1 LKLGLLRLL
10 VCPTCQ
16 HPFHLQA
23 EESDGDELLRA
34 WLACRGCGAR
44 YPVVGGIP
52 RILPP
57 ALIEEQTRTAEAFGW
72 EWTHFSRLHGA
83 RLYIEQ
89 FLDWIAPLSIDDVR
103 GKTILD
109 GGCGMG
115 RFAAACSDLGAK
127 EVVAVDIS
135 DAVEAAHQNTRHLP
149 NVHIVQADIYNLPLR
164 KDAGDFDFAF
174 SIGVLHHLPDPEEG
188 FCSLVR
194 HLKPG
199 GTMAAWVYGYE
210 NNEWLVH
217 YVNPIRLWITSRLPH
232 PLLCMLSFA
241 IALPLHLVL
250 KLVYAPVDRIRS
262 FAPARSWLPYK
273 YFFWLSRF
281 VFRHTHHVIFDHL
294 VAPKADYLKRDE
306 FAAWF
311 DHAGLVSATLTAR
324 NENSWRGHG
333 RRPGG

>member
-16 HPFHLQA
+16 DLFHLQA
-23 EESDGDELLRA
+23 DESDGDELLRGR
-34 WLACRGCGAR
+34 LACRGCGAR

-57 ALIEEQTRTAEAFGW
+57 ALIEEQTRTADAFGW
-72 EWTHFSRLHGA
+72 EWTHFSRRHGA
-83 RLYIEQ
+83 RLYIDQ

-103 GKTILD
+103 GKMILD

-135 DAVEAAHQNTRHLP
+135 NAVEAAYENTRHLQ

-164 KDAGDFDFAF
+164 KDAGDFDFVF
-174 SIGVLHHLPDPEEG
+174 SIGVLHHLPDPEVG

-210 NNEWLVH
+210 NNEWLVQ
-217 YVNPIRLWITSRLPH
+217 YVNPIRLRITSRLPH
-232 PLLCMLSFA
+232 SLLYALSFA

-250 KLVYAPVDRIRS
+250 KLLYAPVDRADGVTS
-262 FAPARSWLPYK
+262 TRSWLPYK
-273 YFFWLSRF
+273 YLFWLSRF
-281 VFRHTHHVIFDHL
+281 SFRHTHLVIFDHL

-311 DHAGLVSATLTAR
+311 DRAGLVGAILTSR
-324 NENSWRGHG
+324 NENGWRGNG
-333 RRPGG
+333 RKPGG